1 MLWWLWNLLRPRWA
15 PMFPA
20 KPLRWGG
27 RVPKKPQ
34 AYWEMKVFERPNG
47 SKELGWRWPADNVMA
62 GLSEP
67 YDYFGKPPHQGSRK
81 IT

>member
-1 MLWWLWNLLRPRWA
+1 MWQWLWNLLAPG

-27 RVPKKPQ
+27 RVPKRS
-34 AYWEMKVFERPNG
+34 AWEMTVITRPSG
-47 SKELGWRWPADNVMA
+47 EQDIGWRWPSGDFLT

-67 YDYFGKPPHQGSRK
+67 YDYFGKPPEHQQSRK